1 MLVRFQWLGLGMAAA
16 GVVWLMW
23 PGPQGDPKFDPRV
36 FNPAYTVRQAKPM
49 VLIDEAHSNL
59 DTAWGRYR
67 PFAALLRNDGYAVAV
82 NRRKFEERAFAG
94 ARVLVVADA
103 LGAGQRLLQA
113 VRLEHKIHWPAN
125 AFDDEETRAVREW
138 VRGGGSLLLIAG
150 RAPYG
155 EAAERLAARFEVEM
169 SGGYVEDPA
178 HHDPETGNPGFLLF
192 SRDNGLLREHAI
204 TRGRGEDEELR
215 QVLTFG
221 GQVLRGPPGSVA
233 FLKLSLRAIES
244 PRLSLAG
251 APSAWDD
258 SQGLALEFGAGR
270 VVMLAEDAML
280 TSLVEHRDKREFHL
294 GMSRQGY
301 DNRQL
306 TLNVI
311 HWLTRIL

>member
-1 MLVRFQWLGLGMAAA
+1 MAVA
-16 GVVWLMW
+16 GVIWLMW

-36 FNPAYTVRQAKPM
+36 FQPAITGRWPKPL

-67 PFAALLRNDGYAVAV
+67 PFADLLRNDGYKVAV
-82 NRRKFEERAFAG
+82 NRRKFTWRAFEG

-103 LGAGQRLLQA
+103 LSVTQRLLGA
-113 VRLEHKIHWPAN
+113 IGLERKFRWRAD
-125 AFDDEETRAVREW
+125 AFDEEETRAVREW

-155 EAAERLAARFEVEM
+155 EAARRLAAQFAVEM
-169 SGGYVEDPA
+169 SGGSVEDPA
-178 HHDPETGNPGFLLF
+178 QHDPETGNSSFLLF
-192 SRDNGLLREHAI
+192 SRANGLLLEHAI
-204 TRGRGEDEELR
+204 TRGRGDEEEIH

-221 GQVLRGPPGSVA
+221 GQALRGPPGSLG
-233 FLKLSLRAIES
+233 FLKLSQTN
-244 PRLSLAG
+244 G
-251 APSAWDD
+251 AA
-258 SQGLALEFGAGR
+258 QGLALEFGAGR

-280 TSLVEHRDKREFHL
+280 TSLVERSGNKELHL
-294 GMSRQGY
+294 GMSRKGY